1 VVRRGDPPRRAK
13 DLRFGSPDR
22 SVAMGLI
29 GFFRSASRL
38 LRTISKPDWKTFKL
52 SAKICALGIIVL
64 GGIGYVIRLLSVALQ
79 SI

>member
-1 VVRRGDPPRRAK
+1 
-13 DLRFGSPDR
+13 
-22 SVAMGLI
+22 MGLI

-52 SAKICALGIIVL
+52 SVKICALGIIVL

>member
-1 VVRRGDPPRRAK
+1 
-13 DLRFGSPDR
+13 
-22 SVAMGLI
+22 MGLI